1 MIDRLFSFFNSLSA
15 GKDSPEFSLSDP
27 RLAAAAILFHVM
39 DADGERQEN
48 EHKRI
53 ADVIA
58 KAYNI
63 EGPALERL
71 LAAGNEAEQQAV
83 DLYSFTSVLK
93 RDLDEEA
100 RIRFIELMWEVVFA
114 DGQAHEL
121 EDNVVWRIAEL
132 IGVSSRDRMV
142 MKKAVAGRLGR
153 EA

>member
-1 MIDRLFSFFNSLSA
+1 MLDRLFSFFNDLSSS
-15 GKDSPEFSLSDP
+15 GGTPELSPSDP

-48 EHKRI
+48 EHRRI

-63 EGPALERL
+63 EGPALDRL
-71 LAAGNEAEQQAV
+71 LAAGDEAEQQAV

-93 RDLDEEA
+93 RNLDNEA

-114 DGQAHEL
+114 DGHAHEL

-153 EA
+153 DV